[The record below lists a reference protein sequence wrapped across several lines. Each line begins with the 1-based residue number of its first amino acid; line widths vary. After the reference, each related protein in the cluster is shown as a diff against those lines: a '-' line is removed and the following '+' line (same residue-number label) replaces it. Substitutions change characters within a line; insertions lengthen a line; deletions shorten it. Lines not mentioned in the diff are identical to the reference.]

1 MFLSLASIIIVLLFK
16 QGKVFV
22 HGVDSSN
29 LGYLGLGNNIIET
42 TKFVEI
48 LSLNKYKICQ
58 AYAGC
63 HHSLF
68 QTNDGLLLA
77 CGKNDFDELLLHNE
91 PSNEK
96 VFDPVETRVI
106 NASFCI
112 VGNISTTVLRF
123 VPPVS
128 QNRTTFFEKK

>member
-1 MFLSLASIIIVLLFK
+1 MIYLVGRWWDIIEYFCYLILHRVGNICYRSNTRYCLGSSGQVFKSAKRDKLIFKEVPELKSIEIVSISGKHNHCFAVSK

-58 AYAGC
+58 AYTGC
-63 HHSLF
+63 
-68 QTNDGLLLA
+68 
-77 CGKNDFDELLLHNE
+77 
-91 PSNEK
+91 
-96 VFDPVETRVI
+96 
-106 NASFCI
+106 
-112 VGNISTTVLRF
+112 
-123 VPPVS
+123 
-128 QNRTTFFEKK
+128 